1 MLGLSGTFSCYF
13 VSATGNFYTE
23 FMPDMS
29 TAQLASSANPAYAQ
43 CIVSNYLTSED
54 FDYVLLFNVSG
65 DWASCLT
72 GLATPSPTP
81 STFAPTTALQG
92 ELTLGVFLGPPRGA

>member
-1 MLGLSGTFSCYF
+1 MTCYF
-13 VSATGNFYTE
+13 APYTGNLYTVFE
-23 FMPDMS
+23 PDM
-29 TAQLASSANPAYAQ
+29 TTTQVASSANPAYAQ
-43 CIVSNYLTSED
+43 CLNANMTSTALKG
-54 FDYVLLFNVSG
+54 LLLPFNVSG